1 VRIKRIQEGAQGV
14 VQITPEEGSS
24 FFTRS
29 YYCLEIIRKSDSVD
43 PFTAASILNTESLF
57 EYLLNSNI
65 DAEILLKASLTFIIE
80 KKVLALLAR
89 SEQTA
94 FMLEQK
100 MIKKEYPLHL
110 IKLVISY
117 LLSIGIIDDAR
128 YASLFASSRQK
139 LNPVGKQ
146 KLISLLMQK
155 GVSSEIAKQT
165 AVSVFLDDDCYKK
178 VLSVLE
184 KGFDRHDFTHEEAQ
198 KFLQRKG
205 YSFSEIRKILALFL
219 KIEI

>member
-1 VRIKRIQEGAQGV
+1 M
-14 VQITPEEGSS
+14 QITPEEGSS

-29 YYCLEIIRKSDSVD
+29 YYCLELIRKSDSVD
-43 PFTAASILNTESLF
+43 QLIAASILNTESLF
-57 EYLLNSNI
+57 EYFLNSNI
-65 DAEILLKASLTFIIE
+65 DAEILLNLSLVFVIE

-100 MIKKEYPLHL
+100 MLKKEYPLLL

-117 LLSIGIIDDAR
+117 LLSIGLIDDAR

-165 AVSVFLDDDCYKK
+165 AASVFSDDDCYTK

-184 KGFDRHDFTHEEAQ
+184 KYFTRHDFTLEEAK

-205 YSFSEIRKILALFL
+205 YSFSEIKEIVPLFL